1 LKVCAK
7 MEDLVEND
15 TYDIGDTVVLDGL
28 QNAIQYNKKFAVV
41 REPKKG
47 QRYPVEITLDRQL
60 TSGNK
65 ILGAKTVNMTPDFWG
80 LWEYVDE
87 ISKIN
92 MTRNRTKEKKYGYD
106 PKPGD
111 EDNLDAYERDPR
123 IYEQIWEFSKE
134 QEARIRSIGEEVG
147 KIAGM
152 EGLHQ
157 VYYAVHYQKMKLC
170 ELLWNGVKLKEGGTW

>member
-1 LKVCAK
+1 
-7 MEDLVEND
+7 MEEFDEND
-15 TYDIGDTVVLDGL
+15 SYDIGDTVVLEGL
-28 QNAIQYNKKFAVV
+28 QNATQYNKKSAVV
-41 REPKKG
+41 KEVKKG
-47 QRYPVEITLDRQL
+47 QRYALEITLDRQL

-65 ILGAKTVNMTPDFWG
+65 LLRAKTVNMAPDFRG

-87 ISKIN
+87 ISKMC

-111 EDNLDAYERDPR
+111 EDDLDAYERDPR
-123 IYEQIWEFSKE
+123 IYDQIWEFSKA

-147 KIAGM
+147 EIAGM

-170 ELLWNGVKLKEGGTW
+170 ELLWNGVKLNGGGTWMM